1 MSYAD
6 SRWPMINEEH
16 LSSLI
21 GDIYDAS
28 LDPSLWVGV
37 LGKCR
42 DFVGGHAATLF
53 WKDAVGKSGD
63 AFYEDGG
70 IEPYY
75 TRLYFEKYIKLDP
88 ATTGHYFAEIEKP
101 MATVDLIPYDEFL
114 ETRMY
119 KEWARPQGLVDF
131 VSALLDKSV
140 TSVAMFGVF
149 RHERH
154 GLADDETRR
163 RMRLLVPHI
172 RRAVLIGRVIDTKTA
187 ETATF
192 ADALDGLSA
201 GMLLVDA
208 NGRIVHAK
216 AASHAMIAKGDLLY
230 AASGTLVAR
239 DQAASQVLRDVFAAA
254 GSGDATVGTKGIAVS
269 LTSREGERYVA
280 HVLPLTSGARRQAG
294 TSYAAAA
301 ALFVHKAALAV
312 PSPPE
317 VIAKTF
323 GLTPSELRVLL
334 GIVEIGG
341 TPETAEALGIAEETV
356 KTHLKRLFAKT
367 GATRQ
372 VDLVKLVA
380 GYSSPLAG

>member
-1 MSYAD
+1 
-6 SRWPMINEEH
+6 
-16 LSSLI
+16 
-21 GDIYDAS
+21 
-28 LDPSLWVGV
+28 
-37 LGKCR
+37 
-42 DFVGGHAATLF
+42 
-53 WKDAVGKSGD
+53 
-63 AFYEDGG
+63 
-70 IEPYY
+70 
-75 TRLYFEKYIKLDP
+75 
-88 ATTGHYFAEIEKP
+88 
-101 MATVDLIPYDEFL
+101 MATADLIPYDEFL
-114 ETRMY
+114 QTRMY
-119 KEWARPQGLVDF
+119 KEWAQPQGLVDF

-140 TSVAMFGVF
+140 TSAAMFGVF

-154 GLADDETRR
+154 GVVDDEARR

-187 ETATF
+187 EAATF

-208 NGRIVHAK
+208 NGRIVHAN
-216 AASHAMIAKGDLLY
+216 AVSHAMIAKGDLLY

-239 DQAASQVLRDVFAAA
+239 DQVANQALRDVFAAA
-254 GSGDATVGTKGIAVS
+254 GCGDATVGTKGIAVS
-269 LTSREGERYVA
+269 LASREGERYVA

-301 ALFVHKAALAV
+301 ALFVHKAALEI

-317 VIAKTF
+317 IIAKTF
-323 GLTPSELRVLL
+323 ALTPSELRVLL
-334 GIVEIGG
+334 AIVEIGG